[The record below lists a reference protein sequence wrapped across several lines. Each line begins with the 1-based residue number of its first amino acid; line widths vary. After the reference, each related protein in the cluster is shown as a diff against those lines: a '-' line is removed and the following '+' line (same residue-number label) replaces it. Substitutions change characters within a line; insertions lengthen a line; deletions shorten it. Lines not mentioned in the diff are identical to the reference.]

1 MKDVNCEII
10 KDLLPSY
17 CDKITS
23 FETNKLIEGHIKNCR
38 HCKKIVE
45 DMNKN
50 IEIKTLNEKTEQI
63 NYLKGFKKRKKV
75 IILLSIFV
83 TILTLATI
91 FTINV
96 KNKNIL
102 LDKDIYV
109 DVNKFAMDYMYT
121 KERIGKNE
129 TTGEEISYKTLEI
142 HLNANEYKGMYL
154 TGGCEFDTSLD
165 KEIFYKIA
173 AKELPKGVEFDSE
186 GLYLSFNLMD
196 FDNIEKIYI
205 EDIKHNKKEIWN
217 KNMKIQTEEEWK
229 QNKNLKNN

>member
-23 FETNKLIEGHIKNCR
+23 QDTNKLVESHLQDCNHCR
-38 HCKKIVE
+38 KLLE
-45 DMNKN
+45 SMNKN
-50 IEIKTLNEKTEQI
+50 IEIKTVGNTTEQI
-63 NYLKGFKKRKKV
+63 DYLKGFKKRKKI

-83 TILTLATI
+83 TILTLTTI
-91 FTINV
+91 FAINI

-109 DVNKFAMDYMYT
+109 DVNKFDVDYMYI
-121 KERIGKNE
+121 KERVGKNE
-129 TTGEEISYKTLEI
+129 TTGEEISYQTLEI
-142 HLNANEYKGMYL
+142 HLNVSEYEGMYL

-196 FDNIEKIYI
+196 FDNVEKIYI

-229 QNKNLKNN
+229 QNKN